1 MLGSQGKISRTS
13 GKLGF
18 SYFSNL
24 NGNRQC
30 EFRFPH
36 EASVGS
42 FDFSRLPRYWAED
55 IGLRGLIGALRRGR
69 LTWSSFDHARIRAAF
84 SMPDGSGVAPEIA
97 GAFEDEAEH
106 SQEEVGASSSN
117 PPPPDRLERQLARR
131 SSFRTSRS
139 ASASKT
145 ATELPPISIPDSD
158 DEGPLKDRSLP
169 VPFVMC
175 PGSWISPLEL
185 TSMEIRMF

>member
-1 MLGSQGKISRTS
+1 MGGLGFRTRNLADSSRSPGTYLIISRTS

-18 SYFSNL
+18 SYFPNL
-24 NGNRQC
+24 NRNRQC

-55 IGLRGLIGALRRGR
+55 IGLRSLIGALRRGR

-106 SQEEVGASSSN
+106 SQEEVGA
-117 PPPPDRLERQLARR
+117 AR
-131 SSFRTSRS
+131 
-139 ASASKT
+139 
-145 ATELPPISIPDSD
+145 EEVIISY
-158 DEGPLKDRSLP
+158 L
-169 VPFVMC
+169 
-175 PGSWISPLEL
+175 
-185 TSMEIRMF
+185 